1 MATAADTGVEP
12 GLAAFVRGWTRIH
25 AGLLVVFYAALFVA
39 SGVTLA
45 ELTAAWKYF
54 PIGIFGAVVANSTGT
69 GGGVVFVPAF
79 ATDQIG
85 PPQSVGMSFLIQ
97 SFGMSVG
104 TLVWLNTFFVSGK
117 VKPAEKMD
125 PNAIFGIVCLVVV
138 TCLPSLL
145 LTQWLLYRQVSQ
157 DDVLTG
163 FKLFSI
169 LLGAALLVVTLLKDP
184 FAPKKFRLTVA
195 TGDNF
200 ALALIGIAGGIVTA
214 FFSVGVGEFLAIYLI
229 IRNYPTLSAVV
240 CAVIVS
246 VITVLT
252 GVLYHLVEGTIGLAM
267 VPGSQALVAAP
278 RWDVVLVAIPGA
290 LVGGY
295 LAKLFA
301 SFLGAE
307 KLKLFASIWIV
318 FSALY
323 LLWQGTVMSGSM

>member
-1 MATAADTGVEP
+1 MKATATAGNET
-12 GLAAFVRGWTRIH
+12 GLAGFIRAWTRIH
-25 AGLLVVFYAALFVA
+25 AALLVVAYVTLVLV
-39 SGVTLA
+39 SGVTLSA
-45 ELTAAWKYF
+45 LLEAWNYF

-104 TLVWLNTFFVSGK
+104 SLVWLNTFFVSGK
-117 VKPAEKMD
+117 VKPTEKME
-125 PNAIFGIVCLVVV
+125 PNTLFGIICLVVV

-145 LTQWLLYRQVSQ
+145 LTQWLFYESVPQN
-157 DDVLTG
+157 DVLTW

-169 LLGAALLVVTLLKDP
+169 ALGAALLVVTLVKDP
-184 FAPKKFRLTVA
+184 FAPKNFRLTV
-195 TGDNF
+195 TTRDN
-200 ALALIGIAGGIVTA
+200 AGLAVIGVIGGVVTA

-229 IRNYPTLSAVV
+229 IRNYPTLSAIV

-246 VITVLT
+246 VLTVLT
-252 GVLYHLVEGTIGLAM
+252 GVIYHLVKGTIGLAM
-267 VPGSQALVAAP
+267 VPGSDTLVASP

-295 LAKLFA
+295 LARVFA
-301 SFLGAE
+301 SFLGADR
-307 KLKLFASIWIV
+307 LKLFASLWIV